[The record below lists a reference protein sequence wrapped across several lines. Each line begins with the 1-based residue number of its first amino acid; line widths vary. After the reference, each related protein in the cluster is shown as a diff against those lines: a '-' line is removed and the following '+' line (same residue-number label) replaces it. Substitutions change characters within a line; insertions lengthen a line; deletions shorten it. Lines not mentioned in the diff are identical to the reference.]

1 MSLTATAEQPDVEQ
15 LPSPAE
21 GGESE
26 DPRGRLGKLTIADRV
41 VEKVVSQAI
50 REVPHAGGVPRK
62 LLGATLGNV
71 KPDGPA
77 RVHAKVDGKLVTLSA
92 SISVEYPQSLGDV
105 AGEVRQRVVDACH
118 QMLAL
123 DVVRIDIDVPH
134 LYSADRV
141 QPPIER
147 VQ

>member
-1 MSLTATAEQPDVEQ
+1 MSLAATAEQPDVERVTGST
-15 LPSPAE
+15 PENGSD
-21 GGESE
+21 
-26 DPRGRLGKLTIADRV
+26 DPRGRLGKLSIADRV

-50 REVPHAGGVPRK
+50 REVPRAGGVPRK
-62 LLGATLGNV
+62 LLGATFGNV

-92 SISVEYPQSLGDV
+92 SISVEYPQSIGDV

-118 QMLAL
+118 EMLAL
-123 DVVRIDIDVPH
+123 DVVRFDLDVPH
-134 LYSADRV
+134 LYSAERV
-141 QPPIER
+141 QPPVER